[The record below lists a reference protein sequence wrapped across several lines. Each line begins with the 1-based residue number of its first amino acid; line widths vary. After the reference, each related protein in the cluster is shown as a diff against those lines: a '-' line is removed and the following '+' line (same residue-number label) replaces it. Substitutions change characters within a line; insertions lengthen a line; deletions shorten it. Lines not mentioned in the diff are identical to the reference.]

1 MESSVIAAI
10 ISMIGAGLLGMFGY
24 SIRHIGAKINTLEER
39 LNAKIDKLEER
50 LNTRIDKLEER
61 LNTRIDK
68 LEEKVDNL
76 AVELRSEINT
86 LKVGLVKIAT
96 TQAEHSVKL
105 QHMMEHG
112 EGISA
117 LEGAVFGAVT

>member
-10 ISMIGAGLLGMFGY
+10 ISVIGAGLLGMFGY
-24 SIRHIGAKINTLEER
+24 FIRHIGAKIDRLEEKIDT
-39 LNAKIDKLEER
+39 KIDKLEER
-50 LNTRIDKLEER
+50 LNTRIDGLEA
-61 LNTRIDK
+61 RIAR

-96 TQAEHSVKL
+96 TQEEHSVKL
-105 QHMMEHG
+105 QHMMGHG
-112 EGISA
+112 ERISA
-117 LEGAVFGAVT
+117 LEGAVFGAGT